1 MNLPKL
7 KFNRLPFFVAVL
19 MVCFLIMIVPS
30 LLPVQSTAQKQATVQ
45 QNNVQSQQASAA
57 SIFNNNLVVSGITL
71 IPFVGWG
78 YLIFALWNTGVV
90 IASYGHPWYW
100 ILNNV
105 FAWIELAVYSYVIL
119 QSWKLL
125 SLFKQRKTKF
135 TDLDGKQVVRKTTG
149 VYPEIAKTVAYTF
162 IVMVVVLFVSAMLE
176 YLLIRGAI

>member
-7 KFNRLPFFVAVL
+7 KFNRLPFFFAVL

-100 ILNNV
+100 IFNNP
-105 FAWIELAVYSYVIL
+105 FAWVELSVYSYVLL
-119 QSWKLL
+119 QSWKLRRL
-125 SLFKQRKTKF
+125 IPQWRCNDFKVTF
-135 TDLDGKQVVRKTTG
+135 T
-149 VYPEIAKTVAYTF
+149 KTVAYTF
-162 IVMVVVLFVSAMLE
+162 IVMIIVLFVSAMVE
-176 YLLIRGAI
+176 YFVIRGAI